1 MRRREFVALCG
12 TAAAWPISA
21 RAQQQGR
28 TARIGFLGARPDNPF
43 IVATNAAFR
52 EELRQRGWIEGG
64 NLTIEYRYINDP
76 KVDLA
81 AQAADL
87 VRSNVDL
94 LVATGPEPVLQAAVN
109 ATRTIPI
116 AMIAV
121 NFDPIA
127 RGYVASLA
135 RPGGNVTGIFIRQLE
150 LAQKQLELLT
160 QAFPERKRI
169 AALYDALSAD
179 QFVASQQ
186 TAAQMNLDF
195 HGLKLEN
202 PPYDFNAGFNALAQG
217 SPQMLLVLSSPFFTA
232 SQRLIADLAVER
244 RLPTMFI
251 FRTYVEAGG
260 LMSYGVDFAAMH
272 RRLAG
277 YVQKILEGT
286 KPADIPVEQPTKFEL
301 AVNMKT
307 ANAIGVEIPL
317 SIQLR
322 ADQVI
327 E

>member
-1 MRRREFVALCG
+1 
-12 TAAAWPISA
+12 
-21 RAQQQGR
+21 
-28 TARIGFLGARPDNPF
+28 
-43 IVATNAAFR
+43 
-52 EELRQRGWIEGG
+52 
-64 NLTIEYRYINDP
+64 
-76 KVDLA
+76 
-81 AQAADL
+81 
-87 VRSNVDL
+87 
-94 LVATGPEPVLQAAVN
+94 
-109 ATRTIPI
+109 
-116 AMIAV
+116 
-121 NFDPIA
+121 
-127 RGYVASLA
+127 
-135 RPGGNVTGIFIRQLE
+135 
-150 LAQKQLELLT
+150 
-160 QAFPERKRI
+160 
-169 AALYDALSAD
+169 
-179 QFVASQQ
+179 
-186 TAAQMNLDF
+186 
-195 HGLKLEN
+195 LKLEN
-202 PPYDFNAGFNALAQG
+202 PPYDFNAGFHALAQG

-232 SQRLIADLAVER
+232 SQRLIADLALER